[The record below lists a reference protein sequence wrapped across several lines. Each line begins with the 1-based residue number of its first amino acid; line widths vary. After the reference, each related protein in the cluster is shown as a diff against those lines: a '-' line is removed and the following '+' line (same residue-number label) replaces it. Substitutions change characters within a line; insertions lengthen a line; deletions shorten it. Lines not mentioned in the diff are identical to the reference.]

1 MYIIISISYIPLFI
15 YYYFKLFTN
24 FKFFFVDAVFSHFIV
39 YYFYVFYI
47 VYLRVLNT
55 LFR

>member
-1 MYIIISISYIPLFI
+1 MYIFLYSSII

-47 VYLRVLNT
+47 DYLRVLNT